1 MRPDFRDVIARMILL
16 GSTIAVSRQSV
27 LTERGA
33 IMPLQV
39 LTRTISP
46 YDGPDLFLG
55 LFSDASKAQ
64 RARDA
69 YLKSVSLTD
78 PWRKQAYRSAD
89 LEADVRL
96 VPIQDFRT
104 EGDGSPVVFLV
115 TAYFEEMGQRV
126 RRFLA
131 VFSNPQAAAEFAAR
145 QEAAPPEEAP
155 NRCDT
160 DEVVLNVAR

>member
-1 MRPDFRDVIARMILL
+1 
-16 GSTIAVSRQSV
+16 
-27 LTERGA
+27 
-33 IMPLQV
+33 MPLQL

-69 YLKSVSLTD
+69 YLKSVSLAD

-104 EGDGSPVVFLV
+104 EGDYSPVVFLV

-131 VFSNPQAAAEFAAR
+131 VFSDPQAAAEFAAR
-145 QEAAPPEEAP
+145 QEAAPPEVAP
-155 NRCDT
+155 DRCDT

>member
-1 MRPDFRDVIARMILL
+1 
-16 GSTIAVSRQSV
+16 
-27 LTERGA
+27 
-33 IMPLQV
+33 MPLQL

-55 LFSDASKAQ
+55 LFSDVSKAQ
-64 RARDA
+64 GAREA
-69 YLKSVSLTD
+69 YLKSVSLAD
-78 PWRKQAYRSAD
+78 PWRKQAYRGAD

-96 VPIQDFRT
+96 VPIQDLRT
-104 EGDGSPVVFLV
+104 EGDCSPVVFLV

-131 VFSNPQAAAEFAAR
+131 VFSDPQAAAEFAAR

-155 NRCDT
+155 DRCVT

>member
-1 MRPDFRDVIARMILL
+1 
-16 GSTIAVSRQSV
+16 
-27 LTERGA
+27 
-33 IMPLQV
+33 MPLQV

-55 LFSDASKAQ
+55 LFSDVSKAQ
-64 RARDA
+64 GARDA
-69 YLKSVSLTD
+69 YLKRVSLAD

-104 EGDGSPVVFLV
+104 EGDCSAVVFLV

-131 VFSNPQAAAEFAAR
+131 VFSDPQAAAAFAAR

-155 NRCDT
+155 DRCDT

>member
-1 MRPDFRDVIARMILL
+1 
-16 GSTIAVSRQSV
+16 
-27 LTERGA
+27 
-33 IMPLQV
+33 MPLQV

-55 LFSDASKAQ
+55 LFSDVGKAQ
-64 RARDA
+64 GARDA
-69 YLKSVSLTD
+69 YLKRVSRADL
-78 PWRKQAYRSAD
+78 WRKQAYRSAD

-104 EGDGSPVVFLV
+104 EGDDSAVVFLV
-115 TAYFEEMGQRV
+115 TAYFEEMGQRA

-131 VFSNPQAAAEFAAR
+131 AFSDAQGAAALAAR
-145 QEAAPPEEAP
+145 QEAAPPEVAP
-155 NRCDT
+155 DRCDT

>member
-1 MRPDFRDVIARMILL
+1 
-16 GSTIAVSRQSV
+16 
-27 LTERGA
+27 
-33 IMPLQV
+33 MPLQL

-55 LFSDASKAQ
+55 LFSDVSKA
-64 RARDA
+64 RDARDA
-69 YLKSVSLTD
+69 YLKRVSLAD
-78 PWRKQAYRSAD
+78 PWREQAYRSAD

-104 EGDGSPVVFLV
+104 VGDDSPVVFLV
-115 TAYFEEMGQRV
+115 TAYFEDMGQRV

-131 VFSNPQAAAEFAAR
+131 VFSDAEAAAEFAAR
-145 QEAAPPEEAP
+145 QEAAPPEVAP